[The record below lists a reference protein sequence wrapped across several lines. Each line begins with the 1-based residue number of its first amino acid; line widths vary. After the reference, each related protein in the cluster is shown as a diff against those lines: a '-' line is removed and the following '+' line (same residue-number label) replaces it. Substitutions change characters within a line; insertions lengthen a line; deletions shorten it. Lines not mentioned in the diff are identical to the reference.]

1 MHDGCTGA
9 SGDGLQMLQKI
20 RMKGFSN
27 KAMPAVAK
35 FTCESCEAVVE
46 MTTLE
51 YKCPSC
57 DMVYAVTP
65 CSAADVSR
73 IRPAGKN
80 V

>member
-27 KAMPAVAK
+27 KAMPAVTK
-35 FTCESCEAVVE
+35 FTCSSCENEVE

-51 YKCPSC
+51 FKCPTC

-65 CSAADVSR
+65 CSAMDPTR